1 MSSVKR
7 RKTDKNPSL
16 EGLKSKKTKE
26 SKKESHTP
34 SPEPIEDTEDNR
46 VIEET
51 EEAEEDDTPKSFKDL
66 VRNYLSIA
74 ISFTYNSRVSS
85 THYVKHATL

>member
-7 RKTDKNPSL
+7 RKTDKNPSF
-16 EGLKSKKTKE
+16 EGVKSKKTKE
-26 SKKESHTP
+26 SKKGTPTP

-51 EEAEEDDTPKSFKDL
+51 EEAQEDDAPKSFKDL
-66 VRNYLSIA
+66 VRNDLSIA
-74 ISFTYNSRVSS
+74 ISLTNNSRVLS
-85 THYVKHATL
+85 THCAKHATL